1 MMRPP
6 RLPTRLLALVGLAA
20 ALGCDGLRGEPRWV
34 GIPAVEA
41 ASQADR
47 ERYQRRSLEEGRA
60 LRHQGRQ
67 QAAERAFRRGLSA
80 QPDHAGLQRELAT
93 VLEAQRRFE
102 EADAARVRA
111 DALEPP
117 PAPLVEAKLQTH
129 GRRLLVILLPPAA
142 GPSQRRL
149 RESWPDGEVAE
160 TLERR
165 LGKRL
170 PGATIVHAE
179 FATVRAARQWISQ
192 YAPDVVLSLRVDR
205 LYCGD
210 TVKDGRFGVASL
222 QAGVARSGGSAPEL
236 AWGRALVRDP
246 RAPDGCVPEAT
257 ARALEHALEL
267 SLLQESLSA
276 PRSAPGSLAAS
287 WSTQAIRSLFPDLG
301 EAIDIELAEGH
312 QLLGQGNVAAAA
324 AAFRRAAHID
334 PNDPSVLNY
343 LHEANSVLAMSRE
356 LSQRSG
362 EDPNGL
368 LDPRFTPAQRAAAET
383 LLRDERRRRDDLLT
397 ALAVMDEDL
406 RYPDLSILAQLRPVE
421 IREPDAFGPT
431 LARRRAGSEVEAR
444 SAYAPDGSII
454 ARYYFPVG
462 EPRPVLREEDT
473 SNDGIPDRWIAYS
486 GDTRSELWDDGR
498 NAGRPDVRLV
508 FAESGTPLLRIEIDQ
523 TGDGAPDRIFH
534 YADGFL
540 STEARDTDGDGQLD
554 TFDRFDDEGF
564 IGVREEDLD
573 GDGGIDIRSIYKRG
587 KLIRRELSTSD
598 ARSRSSTSRPAHGA
612 LD

>member
-1 MMRPP
+1 MMRPLPAP
-6 RLPTRLLALVGLAA
+6 RRLLVLLGLAA
-20 ALGCDGLRGEPRWV
+20 ALGCGGLRGEPRWV
-34 GIPAVEA
+34 GIPAVA
-41 ASQADR
+41 AVSEADR
-47 ERYQRRSLEEGRA
+47 QRAVRRNLEAGRA
-60 LRHQGRQ
+60 LRQQGDFE
-67 QAAERAFRRGLSA
+67 AAERTLRRGLSVR
-80 QPDHAGLQRELAT
+80 QDHPGLQRELAT
-93 VLEAQRRFE
+93 VLTAQRRFE
-102 EADAARVRA
+102 EAAAARARA
-111 DALEPP
+111 DELEPP
-117 PAPLVEAKLQTH
+117 PAPLAESKLQTH
-129 GRRLLVILLPPAA
+129 GRRVLVILLPPVS
-142 GPSQRRL
+142 GPSLRGL
-149 RESWPDGEVAE
+149 RESWPAGEVAE

-165 LGKRL
+165 LRKRL

-179 FATVRAARQWISQ
+179 FSTVKAARHWLPQ

-222 QAGVARSGGSAPEL
+222 QAGIARSGGPAPER
-236 AWGRALVRDP
+236 ARARALVSDP
-246 RAPDGCVPEAT
+246 RAPDGCVPEVT
-257 ARALEHALEL
+257 ARALDRALEL
-267 SLLQESLSA
+267 SLFQAGLSG
-276 PRSAPGSLAAS
+276 PPGAPGRLAAS
-287 WSTQAIRSLFPDLG
+287 WSTHAIRTLFAGLG
-301 EAIDIELAEGH
+301 EAINVELAEGH

-334 PNDPSVLNY
+334 PNDPIVLNY

-362 EDPNGL
+362 EDPSGL

-406 RYPDLSILAQLRPVE
+406 RYPDLSILARLRSVE

-462 EPRPVLREEDT
+462 EPRPVLREDDT
-473 SNDGIPDRWIAYS
+473 SNDGTPDRWIAYS
-486 GDTRSELWDDGR
+486 GDTRSELWEDGR
-498 NAGRPDVRLV
+498 NLGRPDIRLV

-534 YADGFL
+534 YADGSL
-540 STEARDTDGDGQLD
+540 SAEARDTDGDGQLD

-573 GDGGIDIRSIYKRG
+573 GDGGIDVRSIYKRG

-598 ARSRSSTSRPAHGA
+598 AMSQSSTSGPAHVA